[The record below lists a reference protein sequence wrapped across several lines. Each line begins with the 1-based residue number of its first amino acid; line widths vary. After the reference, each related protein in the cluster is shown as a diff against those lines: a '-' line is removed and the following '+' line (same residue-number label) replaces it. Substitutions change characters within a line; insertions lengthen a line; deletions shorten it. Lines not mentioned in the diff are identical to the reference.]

1 MPLDLCPSLAWRAR
15 GGASSWAA
23 LIAVL
28 GAVLAGCGGA
38 DPCAPMCAAA
48 AAAYGA
54 CLDPDGAG
62 GAPPDWSAAGYDD
75 QQGFLD
81 ACDTWAWE
89 QRLIAEAEGADDR
102 VDAAC
107 ADRAEALTAAGDP
120 CAAFSAME
128 WAAPLR

>member
-1 MPLDLCPSLAWRAR
+1 MRCPPPALPAVVHLWAGLLLALPAC
-15 GGASSWAA
+15 ADP
-23 LIAVL
+23 
-28 GAVLAGCGGA
+28 A

-62 GAPPDWSAAGYDD
+62 PDWEAAGYDD
-75 QQGFLD
+75 RQAFVD

-89 QRLIAEAEGADDR
+89 QRLIADAEGAPDR

-107 ADRAEALTAAGDP
+107 AQRDDALRSAADP
-120 CAAFSAME
+120 CAAFSGME
-128 WAAPLR
+128 WSAALP